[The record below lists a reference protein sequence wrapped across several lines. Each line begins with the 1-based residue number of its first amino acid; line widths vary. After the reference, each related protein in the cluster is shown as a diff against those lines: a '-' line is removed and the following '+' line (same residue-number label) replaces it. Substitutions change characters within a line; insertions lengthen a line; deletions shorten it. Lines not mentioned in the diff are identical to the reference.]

1 MFVQAGDGLIQ
12 RCLIFV
18 RSCKVSL
25 CFGKLFVQAGN
36 LGRGFFRLFIGCGFR
51 GGQLF
56 VQGSDGLIQRFL
68 FFARCG
74 KVSLRLGK
82 LFIQAGCL
90 GFGCFRLL
98 IRGGLCVVEL

>member
-1 MFVQAGDGLIQ
+1 MFVQGSDGLIQ
-12 RCLIFV
+12 RFLIFA
-18 RSCKVSL
+18 RCGKVSL
-25 CFGKLFVQAGN
+25 RLGKLLIQAGD
-36 LGRGFFRLFIGCGFR
+36 LGRRFFRLFIGCGFR